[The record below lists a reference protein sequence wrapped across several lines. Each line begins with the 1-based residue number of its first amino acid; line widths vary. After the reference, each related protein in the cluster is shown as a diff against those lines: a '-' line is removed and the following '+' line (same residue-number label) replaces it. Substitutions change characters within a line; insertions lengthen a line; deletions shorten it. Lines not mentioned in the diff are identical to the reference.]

1 MRFAVWLGSDAGSV
15 EGRTP
20 NALRCLAV
28 YRAPDANALRCLLFF
43 VFEENGHIA
52 LCKFA

>member
-1 MRFAVWLGSDAGSV
+1 MRDAVWLGSDAGSGV
-15 EGRTP
+15 RRTP

-28 YRAPDANALRCLLFF
+28 YCGPDANALRCLLFF

-52 LCKFA
+52 